1 MPVASLLDW
10 NNLDSTTIFRGQT
23 LIVNKPVYYT
33 VKKGDSLTQIAKNY
47 GTTVQ
52 TIKDLN
58 KLTSN
63 TIYVGQRLTLP
74 NAARETGNST
84 TYTVKRGDTL
94 SKIAKEHGTTVK
106 AIKDANG
113 LTSDTI
119 HVGQTLKL
127 SGSASAA
134 QTYTVKPGDTLYSI
148 AVKHGTT
155 VQAIKKANGLTS
167 NSIRVGQ
174 TLKLSGKPSA
184 VQPSANIV
192 EALIAEGKKYIGVPY
207 VWGGTSPAGFD
218 CSGFL
223 HYVFLQNGISIPR
236 TVETIWNAGKPVA
249 SPLMGDLVFFETY
262 KKGPSHAGIYLGNG
276 QFLHASTSAGVTI
289 SNMDNPYWSPRYLG
303 AKQLH

>member
-33 VKKGDSLTQIAKNY
+33 VKKGDSLAQIAKNY

-106 AIKDANG
+106 NIKDANG

-167 NSIRVGQ
+167 I
-174 TLKLSGKPSA
+174 
-184 VQPSANIV
+184 
-192 EALIAEGKKYIGVPY
+192 
-207 VWGGTSPAGFD
+207 
-218 CSGFL
+218 
-223 HYVFLQNGISIPR
+223 
-236 TVETIWNAGKPVA
+236 
-249 SPLMGDLVFFETY
+249 
-262 KKGPSHAGIYLGNG
+262 
-276 QFLHASTSAGVTI
+276 TSASDKRLSFPALPARHKRI
-289 SNMDNPYWSPRYLG
+289 PSSREIPYIPSR
-303 AKQLH
+303 